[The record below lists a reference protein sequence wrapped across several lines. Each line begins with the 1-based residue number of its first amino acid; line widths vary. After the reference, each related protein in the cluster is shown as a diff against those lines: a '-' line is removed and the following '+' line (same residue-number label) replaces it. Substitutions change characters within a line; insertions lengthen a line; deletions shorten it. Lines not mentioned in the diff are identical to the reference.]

1 MRNFKQSLAT
11 CSAITLTILMNSITS
26 FAAPYV
32 RPNPP
37 SYGDHRPGYTRP
49 VPIRPNPIRP
59 VPIRPVPHPIR
70 PIPVPVPVPG
80 YPPPVYPGPVY
91 PGPGYPPPY
100 EPPYYPNPTVQKSI
114 YLNRYV
120 QYEALNLT
128 LLMGLQYNYQGYR
141 VRHVYVDLL
150 NANGA
155 RIDLLINNRIVDSR
169 NTYGGD
175 VYLYPNYNDQL
186 HYEILDLKVGITG
199 GAYINRITVE
209 LERY

>member
-1 MRNFKQSLAT
+1 MRNFKQSLT
-11 CSAITLTILMNSITS
+11 VCSAVTLTVLMNSITS

-49 VPIRPNPIRP
+49 VPVRPNPIRP

-80 YPPPVYPGPVY
+80 YP
-91 PGPGYPPPY
+91 
-100 EPPYYPNPTVQKSI
+100 PPYYPNPTVQKSI